1 MTSRKAE
8 VSVLVLML
16 AILGAALLVFLVQLQ
31 FSGTD
36 VAHAAGAA
44 ELGPLVRK
52 LCVGAEILLASAF
65 SICLFSVL
73 PTIRAQS
80 RERGMLRSLT
90 DDLRRRSSEMELAAL
105 TDGMTGLNNR
115 RYFDE
120 ALGQYLEEFIRI
132 GRPVGLMILDLDHFK
147 SINDTYGHDVG
158 DEVLRA
164 VSRCLLEYT
173 RHHDFVARLGGEEF
187 AVIVPNMDQE
197 SLSVFAERLRAAVER
212 LALDVGNVRLRITMS
227 VGLAVAKGAGSENAA
242 ALVKRADVNL
252 YNAKQA
258 GRNRICA

>member
-1 MTSRKAE
+1 MTSGKAE
-8 VSVLVLML
+8 VTVVVLLL
-16 AILGAALLVFLVQLQ
+16 AILGAAILVLLMLQQ
-31 FSGTD
+31 FSGTGASS
-36 VAHAAGAA
+36 VAGAA
-44 ELGPLVRK
+44 DLAALARR
-52 LCVGAEILLASAF
+52 LCIGAELLLVAAF
-65 SICLFSVL
+65 GVCLFSVL

-80 RERGMLRSLT
+80 RERGMLHSLT

-120 ALGQYLEEFIRI
+120 ALGQYLEEFVRI

-147 SINDTYGHDVG
+147 SINDTHGHDVG

-164 VSRCLLEYT
+164 VSRCLMEHT

-187 AVIVPNMDQE
+187 AVIVPNMDSE
-197 SLSVFAERLRAAVER
+197 SLAAFAERLRSAVER

-227 VGLAVAKGAGSENAA
+227 VGLAVAQGAGSDNAA

-252 YNAKQA
+252 YNAKQG